1 MCDVNLNERKKSEV
15 PRELVGLERISLM
28 IKKSRLRLF
37 GHVEG
42 KDDNSG
48 SNDVRRGR
56 KVEGIRHRGHPK
68 KTSWNCVKDDME
80 SLGLSQ
86 KDA

>member
-15 PRELVGLERISLM
+15 SRELVGLEPISLM

-48 SNDVRRGR
+48 SNDVRRGKLKELDTEDTR
-56 KVEGIRHRGHPK
+56 KRPRGIVIR
-68 KTSWNCVKDDME
+68 TSWKV
-80 SLGLSQ
+80 
-86 KDA
+86 